1 MDSFFFCI
9 DSAPDQNA
17 CNFQYEL
24 PSSVELEGS
33 WGVALCEFSYINQ
46 HCNVRDRDNFIR
58 VTLPLEKLPKES
70 SASALPPFRTENMLL
85 NPGSYDDVSAFC
97 RAIQTSMREYDKDVV
112 VRFAY
117 DVGSAKVRYNI
128 PTFWTVCISSGEM
141 CRMLG
146 FPCCAADEFVTL
158 RGNGESP
165 AQADIYLGFELS
177 YLRCDFIESNTW
189 INALRKPI
197 LGQVYPEVGLEQG
210 KLIRRVSKHL
220 FYVPVNRR
228 FLRTLSF
235 TLENHLGKVIDIARR
250 SHLLLH
256 FKKLNILPFMRNV

>member
-1 MDSFFFCI
+1 MSLSQFC
-9 DSAPDQNA
+9 QKR
-17 CNFQYEL
+17 L
-24 PSSVELEGS
+24 R
-33 WGVALCEFSYINQ
+33 GVYDLYRA
-46 HCNVRDRDNFIR
+46 NFIR
-58 VTLPLEKLPKES
+58 VTLPLQKLPKES
-70 SASALPPFRTENMLL
+70 SAAAIPVFRTENMLL
-85 NPGSYDDVSAFC
+85 NPGSYNDISTFC
-97 RAIQTSMREYDKDVV
+97 RAIQTSMREYDRDVV

-117 DVGSAKVRYNI
+117 DVGSAKVRYNL
-128 PTFWTVCISSGEM
+128 PTFWTICISAEEM

-146 FPCCAADEFVTL
+146 FPCCIADEFVTL

-165 AQADIYLGFELS
+165 VQADIYLGFELS

-189 INALRKPI
+189 INTFRKPI
-197 LGQVYPEVGLEQG
+197 LAQVCPEVGAEQG

-235 TLENHLGKVIDIARR
+235 TLENHLEKVIDIARR
-250 SHLLLH
+250 SHFLLQ